1 MRNFDTIWFVCAK
14 KKIRLK
20 RYIQK
25 RKGLK
30 SIFFILDKRQMSV
43 KKKIK
48 HSNKVIYNNGS
59 LKKLKKDVS
68 FLIKDYE

>member
-1 MRNFDTIWFVCAK
+1 
-14 KKIRLK
+14 
-20 RYIQK
+20 
-25 RKGLK
+25 
-30 SIFFILDKRQMSV
+30 MSV